1 MAIETT
7 VERGAATGRPSA
19 AAAASHRAG
28 PDWPF
33 WLAAGVVAA
42 GYGALIVG
50 MIVADTRFAPGL
62 SLLRVLG
69 DPEIRAATWL
79 TLASCTI
86 SALLS
91 LAVAI
96 PLGYLLSRGRFPG
109 RRLFD
114 AVLDIPIVLP
124 PLVVG
129 LSLLILFMTPLGR
142 ALEDWCRFTGTI
154 AGVVLAQFV
163 VGCAF
168 AVRIMRSTFDHLP
181 ERPEEVALTL
191 GCTRGQAVL
200 LVTLPAARRGA
211 VTALSIAWA
220 RCLGEFG
227 PIMVFAGA
235 TPFRT
240 EVLPSTVFI
249 QASVG
254 ELESAVAV
262 SLLMI
267 AMALVVLVVMR
278 TWGDAGVGHDRR

>member
-1 MAIETT
+1 MK
-7 VERGAATGRPSA
+7 AAE
-19 AAAASHRAG
+19 HRAG

-33 WLAAGVVAA
+33 WLMVGVVAG

-50 MIVADTRFAPGL
+50 MILADTRFAPGL
-62 SLLRVLG
+62 SFLRVLG
-69 DPEIRAATWL
+69 NDEVRAATWL
-79 TLASCTI
+79 TLASCTL

-91 LAVAI
+91 LLVAI
-96 PLGYLLSRGRFPG
+96 PLGYLLARGRFPG

-142 ALEDWCRFTGTI
+142 AVEGWFRFTGTV

-191 GCTRGQAVL
+191 GCTRGQAVR

-220 RCLGEFG
+220 RCMGEFG

-235 TPFRT
+235 TPFKT
-240 EVLPSTVFI
+240 EVLPTTVFI

-267 AMALVVLVVMR
+267 AMSLVVLVVMR
-278 TWGDAGVGHDRR
+278 IWGDAGVVHDRR